1 MKTTPLVLLSLGVL
15 SSAGPVPEG
24 IHPVREVAAVD
35 THGLARTNGYD
46 SASSRRKGRTLGTR
60 NRRTRR
66 RQRQFRRDDNWTD
79 DDDTT
84 DDEQPTPVPAPAP
97 APAPTLSHP
106 QEEQHWTDDDGHYTS
121 CDEFPDNE
129 QCSRLPRAHTT
140 QSQASVATTSV
151 NTSQPTTKPLGHGDD
166 TDNPDWETDCDSDWT
181 DDGEHE
187 RCKSKTKI
195 APATTAMKKTPSS
208 TAVHVTT
215 ARSPDDD
222 TDNPD
227 YLTDCDSDWTDD
239 GEHERCRTRSKTPG
253 ATSTKALT
261 RVQAPNTTL
270 SAAASL
276 PTEDTDTDNPDYL
289 TDCDSD
295 WTDDGER
302 ERCRTRVVSVTPTA
316 TGSPTAPDNEPV
328 EITNGA
334 AGHPQGTKHAV
345 AMAGLV
351 AAVAFAL

>member
-35 THGLARTNGYD
+35 TNGLAARANGD
-46 SASSRRKGRTLGTR
+46 SSASSRRKGRALGAR
-60 NRRTRR
+60 NRRIRR
-66 RQRQFRRDDNWTD
+66 RQRQFRRDDDWTD

-84 DDEQPTPVPAPAP
+84 DDEQPAPVPAPAP
-97 APAPTLSHP
+97 APAPTP

-129 QCSRLPRAHTT
+129 QCSRPPRAHTT
-140 QSQASVATTSV
+140 QSPAPVATTRV
-151 NTSQPTTKPLGHGDD
+151 NTSQPTTKSLGHGHD
-166 TDNPDWETDCDSDWT
+166 TNNPDWETDCDSDWT

-187 RCKSKTKI
+187 RCKTKTKI
-195 APATTAMKKTPSS
+195 APTITATKKIPSS
-208 TAVHVTT
+208 TVVPATT
-215 ARSPDDD
+215 ARSRDDD

-239 GEHERCRTRSKTPG
+239 GEHERCKTRTKTLG
-253 ATSTKALT
+253 ATPTKALT
-261 RVQAPNTTL
+261 RVQAPDTTV

-302 ERCRTRVVSVTPTA
+302 ERCRTKVVSVTPTA
-316 TGSPTAPDNEPV
+316 TGSLTAPDNEPV

-334 AGHPQGTKHAV
+334 AGHPKGVKHAV
-345 AMAGLV
+345 AMAGLT
-351 AAVAFAL
+351 AAVAFVL